1 MFLSTLA
8 NLFLRHVYAWPL
20 SEMIWRHHQF
30 SELEPLLTNHPI
42 QSSTTGIITDY
53 TYSYFFGIGE
63 VYDESHGSSLD
74 VSASALPPS
83 VTVTVT
89 APTHLPYLYSVLNSH
104 NDDDWV
110 VDEY

>member
-1 MFLSTLA
+1 M
-8 NLFLRHVYAWPL
+8 
-20 SEMIWRHHQF
+20 
-30 SELEPLLTNHPI
+30 
-42 QSSTTGIITDY
+42 
-53 TYSYFFGIGE
+53 
-63 VYDESHGSSLD
+63 YDESHGSSLD